1 MHHILLGF
9 QRGVRDGDRTRAGQG
24 ARVGK
29 CREDMHSGGAGARRV
44 AHLHCG
50 GEMDGRGQLE
60 LCGVVGLSFLG
71 SWPCHFL
78 ISPHPPSCPGMSF
91 NQTNKQS
98 SSVVSGMLEHE
109 KGFGIGVFASQ
120 ILRYA

>member
-1 MHHILLGF
+1 M
-9 QRGVRDGDRTRAGQG
+9 
-24 ARVGK
+24 GK
-29 CREDMHSGGAGARRV
+29 CREDVHSGGAGACRV

-50 GEMDGRGQLE
+50 GEMDGRGELE
-60 LCGVVGLSFLG
+60 LCRVVGLGFLG

-78 ISPHPPSCPGMSF
+78 ISPRPPSCPGMSF

-109 KGFGIGVFASQ
+109 KGFEIGVFASL
-120 ILRYA
+120 I

>member
-1 MHHILLGF
+1 MGF
-9 QRGVRDGDRTRAGQG
+9 QRGVRGGDRKRASQG

-29 CREDMHSGGAGARRV
+29 CREDVHSGGAGACRV

-50 GEMDGRGQLE
+50 GEMDGRGELE
-60 LCGVVGLSFLG
+60 LCRVVGLGFLG

-78 ISPHPPSCPGMSF
+78 ISPRPPSCPGMSF

-109 KGFGIGVFASQ
+109 KGFEIGVFASL
-120 ILRYA
+120 I